1 MVNKEVIDLRYVE
14 QLVDSEQ
21 LTALGYCVVYALR
34 NLLDGRRDLRRVA
47 DELEAAIDRGTLA
60 ALCGDRSG
68 VPGLARPPGQEI
80 LACLNRCRGLRIQ

>member
-1 MVNKEVIDLRYVE
+1 MKVGMISLGCPKNQVSAEQMLYLLREAGHEIV
-14 QLVDSEQ
+14 
-21 LTALGYCVVYALR
+21 T
-34 NLLDGRRDLRRVA
+34 

-68 VPGLARPPGQEI
+68 VPGLARPRRQEI